1 MEITQLEQQR
11 ESQMKKRDLWGK
23 IKYANLCVIGIP
35 EGEEREKEVE
45 NESEEIMTESF
56 PYPKNETHIQYR
68 RH

>member
-1 MEITQLEQQR
+1 MKTAQLGQQT
-11 ESQMKKRDLWGK
+11 ESQMKKRDLWGT

-56 PYPKNETHIQYR
+56 PYLKNETHIQYR
-68 RH
+68 KH